1 MLEKF
6 ELLSVNQLA
15 AQIKLTEAWKSVFL
29 KGYAIVL
36 DLYNKE
42 RPSNTHELRIQ
53 NHRGLW

>member
-15 AQIKLTEAWKSVFL
+15 AQIKLTEAWKSVYL

-53 NHRGLW
+53 